1 MADGVVF
8 KIIDPRAPR
17 LAVQQNVAEIT
28 TRIASQAA
36 SNTPRLTGRMAAG
49 WRVQPGYSDPGT
61 SVVINTVEYARF
73 VEYGTRRTRAHAP
86 LGRALA
92 SGGA

>member
-8 KIIDPRAPR
+8 KVIDPRAPR

-28 TRIASQAA
+28 ARIASQAA

-49 WRVQPGYSDPGT
+49 WEVRPGYSDPGT
-61 SVVINTVEYARF
+61 SVVINTVPYARF
-73 VEYGTRRTRAHAP
+73 VEYGTRTRPPRAP